1 MKEDVL
7 QISQDFYD
15 DLNSPLEDKSSP
27 IKAVPPTKET
37 TPVKTKK
44 SFFSLL
50 SPDDSPVKDKVS
62 SAAVMAR
69 IKKSKRDLAMSWSE
83 GNVNKVSQDLANEN
97 VEKAV
102 ESISVPHSER
112 ENIDEGVPLKSDV
125 TLTPPVLDFNSLPT
139 LTPPSAIV
147 LGPVEKKNID
157 DAMPDFSLTP
167 PQLNSSPTFGRPIVL
182 SPRPRLISSLER
194 HDSQAS
200 TSSHGNMIQLEQQ
213 PNVQKQGEQLD
224 ELDVFG
230 DDLDVHG
237 RAEMSR
243 NV

>member
-1 MKEDVL
+1 M
-7 QISQDFYD
+7 
-15 DLNSPLEDKSSP
+15 
-27 IKAVPPTKET
+27 
-37 TPVKTKK
+37 
-44 SFFSLL
+44 
-50 SPDDSPVKDKVS
+50 
-62 SAAVMAR
+62 
-69 IKKSKRDLAMSWSE
+69 
-83 GNVNKVSQDLANEN
+83 
-97 VEKAV
+97 
-102 ESISVPHSER
+102 
-112 ENIDEGVPLKSDV
+112 
-125 TLTPPVLDFNSLPT
+125 DFNSLPT

-147 LGPVEKKNID
+147 LGPVEEKNID

-182 SPRPRLISSLER
+182 SPRPRLISSPER

-213 PNVQKQGEQLD
+213 PIVQKQGEQLN

-243 NV
+243 NVTTKKYDHEFNLFVDWVDKHGKKWGVTSQDILTSSLTSSGLDYLLAEYISNRYNMTVHRREGIIVRLDPNTIRPTVSRLCSVIERQTDYR